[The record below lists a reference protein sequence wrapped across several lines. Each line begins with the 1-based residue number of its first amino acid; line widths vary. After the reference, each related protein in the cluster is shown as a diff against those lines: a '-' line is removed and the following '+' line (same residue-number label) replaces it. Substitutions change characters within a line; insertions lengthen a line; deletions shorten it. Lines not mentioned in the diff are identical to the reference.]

1 MNVGGPISQLK
12 LAQYEAQFSIAKT
25 ANEAEQ
31 AIVEVI
37 AETVE
42 AGKTTSSRGNTVNI
56 SV

>member
-1 MNVGGPISQLK
+1 MNVGGSISQLA
-12 LAQYEAQFSIAKT
+12 LAQYEAKFSIAKT

-42 AGKTTSSRGNTVNI
+42 AGKTTETRGNNINI

>member
-1 MNVGGPISQLK
+1 MTVGGPISQLA
-12 LAQYEAQFSIAKT
+12 LAQLEANFSIAKT

-31 AIVEVI
+31 AIVEII

-42 AGKTTSSRGNTVNI
+42 AGKTTAARGNNVNI